1 MPRWLGLG
9 REVMSKERLH
19 KFADPLDRAF
29 QQRCASKSMRLM
41 VNFHLAVSKARLAP
55 LKQLNDPMIP

>member
-1 MPRWLGLG
+1 
-9 REVMSKERLH
+9 MSKERLH